1 MRMVRRYTEIEKL
14 TPEIVREFI
23 EKVIVHQTENIDGK
37 RRQKVEI
44 IYNCV
49 GVIPSETL

>member
-1 MRMVRRYTEIEKL
+1 MRMVKRYTEIEKL
-14 TPEIVREFI
+14 TPEIVLELV
-23 EKVIVHQTENIDGK
+23 EKVIVHHAENIDGV

-49 GVIPSETL
+49 GAIPSETL